1 MKNYI
6 NRNLLQETINLIY
19 VDDYFYIIKFMTK
32 RTIAILKRIRRMK
45 NNYPTKLNDKY

>member
-6 NRNLLQETINLIY
+6 NRNLLEEAINLIY

-32 RTIAILKRIRRMK
+32 RTIAILKRILRMK
-45 NNYPTKLNDKY
+45 NNYPIKLNGKY